1 MAFTSS
7 FPVRK
12 ATIVLVFALLAILIS
27 SGLAVA
33 KTYWFEN
40 YQRAVHMIDAG
51 RSTEALPILDKL
63 LVDQPIPTN
72 AVRVPGNRFIDYLPY
87 YQMARAHSQLGNVK
101 SAKSSL
107 VTSES
112 YGVVT
117 ETHRHTADLAALK
130 SAINNPVDGTHLTTR
145 DRD

>member
-1 MAFTSS
+1 MAFTSR

-12 ATIVLVFALLAILIS
+12 ATIVLAFALVAILIS
-27 SGLAVA
+27 SGAALA

-40 YQRAVHMIDAG
+40 YQRAVNLIDAG
-51 RSTEALPILDKL
+51 RSAEALPILEKL
-63 LVDQPIPTN
+63 LVDQPVPTN
-72 AVRVPGNRFIDYLPY
+72 AVRVPGNRFVDYLPY
-87 YQMARAHSQLGNVK
+87 YQIARAQAQLGNLEL
-101 SAKSSL
+101 AEHSL

-130 SAINNPVDGTHLTTR
+130 SAIANPVDGVYLTTR
-145 DRD
+145 ERD

>member
-40 YQRAVHMIDAG
+40 YQRAVHLIDAG

-63 LVDQPIPTN
+63 LVDQPIPT
-72 AVRVPGNRFIDYLPY
+72 
-87 YQMARAHSQLGNVK
+87 K
-101 SAKSSL
+101 SP
-107 VTSES
+107 
-112 YGVVT
+112 
-117 ETHRHTADLAALK
+117 TA
-130 SAINNPVDGTHLTTR
+130 S
-145 DRD
+145 